1 MLCLEFWPL
10 GIGKSGAQPAELL
23 ELVRSL
29 GYDIFIVR
37 DGVRR
42 LQQLDAS
49 SNREILSEC
58 RVRGGERGFCDIL
71 AIPPAGSS

>member
-10 GIGKSGAQPAELL
+10 GIRQSGAQPGELL

-29 GYDIFIVR
+29 GYSLFIIR

-42 LQQLDAS
+42 VQQLEAS
-49 SNREILSEC
+49 SDDEILSEC

-71 AIPPAGSS
+71 ATPPAGSP

>member
-10 GIGKSGAQPAELL
+10 GIGNSGAQPEDFLALL
-23 ELVRSL
+23 RSL
-29 GYDIFIVR
+29 GYRLFIIR

-42 LQQLDAS
+42 LQQLES
-49 SNREILSEC
+49 SSDQEILSEC

-71 AIPPAGSS
+71 AIPPAGSP